1 MFKKILIANRGEIA
15 LRVIYACRE
24 LGIKTVAV
32 YSEADE
38 NSLHVRFADE
48 DVCIGPARSA
58 DSYLSVPAILS
69 AAEITGAD
77 AIHPGYGFL
86 SESAYLA
93 EVCEA
98 CHIRFIGPAPN
109 VIRLLG
115 DKARARRAMK
125 KAGVPILPGSD
136 GPVDSEEKA
145 QKIARELGLPVIIKA
160 VAGGGGRG
168 MRVIRDGRGA
178 EQGAQDR
185 PARGRSLLRRRRR
198 LHREVRREPAPHRV
212 PDPRRSSRRAWST
225 SASASARSSGG
236 IRSSSRR
243 ARRSRSPRSSGG
255 SSAARWWTPPARVQY
270 TNAGTFEFLLD
281 DKGNFFFLEVN
292 TRVQVEHPVT
302 EWITGV
308 DIVKEQIRIAAG
320 ERLSFKQGDVTFNGH
335 AIECRVNAEDPVT
348 FQPSPGVIH
357 AFSVPGGPGVR
368 VDTFAHSECTIPPY
382 YDSMIA
388 KIIVHGRDRQ
398 EAIARMRRTLEMTV
412 IEGIKTSIPLHLK
425 ILSDAD
431 FIAGRFSTSFMERY
445 LVEPEKKT
453 GDGRLAQAG

>member
-15 LRVIYACRE
+15 LRVICACRE
-24 LGIKTVAV
+24 LGIRTVAV

-58 DSYLSVPAILS
+58 DSYLSVPAIIS

-98 CHIRFIGPAPN
+98 CHIKFIGPTPN

-115 DKARARRAMK
+115 DKARARRAMR
-125 KAGVPILPGSD
+125 KAGVPVLPGSD
-136 GPVDSEEKA
+136 GPVDSEERA
-145 QKIARELGLPVIIKA
+145 ARVAKDLGYPIIIKA

-168 MRVIRDGRGA
+168 MRVIRNAGELGKSLKTAQREAEAAFGVGDVYLEKYVENPRHIEFQVLGA
-178 EQGAQDR
+178 HHGAVVHLGERECSIQR
-185 PARGRSLLRRRRR
+185 RHQKLLEEAPSVAVTEKMRRK
-198 LHREVRREPAPHRV
+198 LG
-212 PDPRRSSRRAWST
+212 ST
-225 SASASARSSGG
+225 VVD
-236 IRSSSRR
+236 
-243 ARRSRSPRSSGG
+243 
-255 SSAARWWTPPARVQY
+255 AARAVQY

-281 DKGNFFFLEVN
+281 DRQNFYFLEVN

-302 EWITGV
+302 EFITGI

-335 AIECRVNAEDPVT
+335 AIECRINAEDPET
-348 FQPSPGVIH
+348 FAPSPGVIH

-368 VDTFAHSECTIPPY
+368 VDTFAHSECTVSPY
-382 YDSMIA
+382 YDSLVA
-388 KIIVHGRDRQ
+388 KIVVHGRDRQ

-412 IEGIKTSIPLHLK
+412 IDGIKTTIPLHLK
-425 ILSDAD
+425 ILAEPD
-431 FIAGRFSTSFMERY
+431 FSAGRLGTSFMERY
-445 LVEPEKKT
+445 ASDRKR
-453 GDGRLAQAG
+453 GSAGLAEAV

>member
-1 MFKKILIANRGEIA
+1 M
-15 LRVIYACRE
+15 
-24 LGIKTVAV
+24 
-32 YSEADE
+32 
-38 NSLHVRFADE
+38 RFADE
-48 DVCIGPARSA
+48 DVCIGPPRSA
-58 DSYLSVPAILS
+58 DSYLSVPAIIS

-98 CHIRFIGPAPN
+98 CHIKFIGPSPN

-145 QKIARELGLPVIIKA
+145 LKIARDLGLPVIIKA

-168 MRVIRDGRGA
+168 MRVIRDDQGA
-178 EQGAQDR
+178 EQVAEDR
-185 PARGRSLLRRRRR
+185 AARGRSGLRRRRR

-212 PDPRRSSRRAWST
+212 PGARRSSRR
-225 SASASARSSGG
+225 R
-236 IRSSSRR
+236 RPPRR
-243 ARRSRSPRSSGG
+243 ARVLDPAPPPE
-255 SSAARWWTPPARVQY
+255 AARRGPVGRGHREDAPQARAAPSSTRRARVQY

-302 EWITGV
+302 EFITGV

-348 FQPSPGVIH
+348 FAPSPGVIH

-368 VDTFAHSECTIPPY
+368 VDTFAHSECTDPAVLRL
-382 YDSMIA
+382 D
-388 KIIVHGRDRQ
+388 DRQ
-398 EAIARMRRTLEMTV
+398 DHRPRPRPPGGDRPDAADARDDGHRRDQDVRSRCT
-412 IEGIKTSIPLHLK
+412 
-425 ILSDAD
+425 
-431 FIAGRFSTSFMERY
+431 
-445 LVEPEKKT
+445 
-453 GDGRLAQAG
+453 